1 MKTKLILTALCT
13 LTFLLFTCAAIA
25 EIRYVSKT
33 GTATPPYTSWATA
46 SDSIQKCI
54 NICNDGDTVI
64 VANGVYKEHLKIYS
78 SLTLIGMSTDSTI
91 IDGRGIISTGLDS
104 SYTIMA
110 YKNLEI
116 KNFHI
121 FGHDQTVITGSRLI
135 SSIRAINN
143 IIENAWNGINF
154 PETENNAAINNII
167 FNVKDGI
174 GAGDFI
180 NAASYSTIGNVIIST
195 REAGYGINH
204 MGGGAHNIINNI
216 ILHTDSEVFSEYG
229 IQMIWP
235 GRSQVRDNL
244 IAGFKFVQY
253 NDGGQPFDTVFIVN
267 NAFGYAQSDDV
278 NRGLID
284 IVYGNKKEV
293 KNNMFFNSKQSG
305 IYLTN
310 ETLHPD
316 YNLYWNVKGKYYGA
330 NIVPGQNEIVADP
343 MFVKDKVPNNN
354 LDFDFHLQ
362 KYSPAIDAGDPAI
375 LDVDGTRSDI
385 GMFGGPY
392 GEKYTYQDLAPRNP
406 VNVTAEY
413 IDGLIHLKWNKNTTA
428 DFYQYR
434 IYRDTVSGFIINPTK
449 LIASVSDTFYNDNV
463 SSLTANSYYYKLTSV
478 DSTSNGSAPS
488 EEIRVVITGLGEMPP
503 KIVEDYKLM
512 QNYPN
517 PFNPSTKIG
526 YRLKEPGYV
535 KVMVYNII
543 GERLAVLVNGYQSKG
558 YHEVDFTS
566 KKEYLSGMLDKSIGW
581 EIGYGDIVSG
591 IYLYRIEVIGEGN
604 IPVFFD
610 CKKMILVK

>member
-180 NAASYSTIGNVIIST
+180 NAASYSTIGNVIIIN
-195 REAGYGINH
+195 RGDGEGIFH
-204 MGGGAHNIINNI
+204 SGGGAHNIIKNI
-216 ILHTDSEVFSEYG
+216 ILYPISDVSSGYG
-229 IQMIWP
+229 IAFSWP
-235 GRSQVRDNL
+235 GRLQIRNNL
-244 IAGFKFVQY
+244 VAGFNYQQY
-253 NDGGQPFDTVFIVN
+253 FEDYKGFDTVYVIN
-267 NAFGYAQSDDV
+267 NAFGYSHSDV
-278 NRGLID
+278 FYGLIY
-284 IVYGNKKEV
+284 IGYGNNKVV
-293 KNNMFFNSKQSG
+293 KNNILFNSLKYG
-305 IYLTN
+305 ILLVHD
-310 ETLHPD
+310 TLHPD
-316 YNLYWNVKGKYYGA
+316 YNLYWNVKAKYYSDYNA

-362 KYSPAIDAGDPAI
+362 KYSPAIDAGDPDI
-375 LDVDGTRSDI
+375 LDVDGSRSDI
-385 GMFGGPY
+385 GMYGGEFGEVY
-392 GEKYTYQDLAPRNP
+392 EYLDLAPKSPRGL
-406 VNVTAEY
+406 TASLDSNSIY
-413 IDGLIHLKWNKNTTA
+413 LNWRKNNEA
-428 DFYQYR
+428 DFNHYKLYS
-434 IYRDTVSGFIINPTK
+434 DTTINFSIDSTK
-449 LIASVSDTFYNDNV
+449 LIAVLTDTFFTQPIPAN
-463 SSLTANSYYYKLTSV
+463 TAKLYYKLTGVDNQNNQSAESDEIGVILTSV
-478 DSTSNGSAPS
+478 
-488 EEIRVVITGLGEMPP
+488 TGEPQ
-503 KIVEDYKLM
+503 IVQQYKLY

-517 PFNPSTKIG
+517 PFNPITTIPYRIG
-526 YRLKEPGYV
+526 ERGYV
-535 KVMVYNII
+535 KLMVYDIK
-543 GERLAVLVNGYQSKG
+543 GELISTLVNEEKEAGY
-558 YHEVDFTS
+558 YEVKFAGGNNNPFPG
-566 KKEYLSGMLDKSIGW
+566 SGLNKLA
-581 EIGYGDIVSG
+581 SG
-591 IYLYRIEVIGEGN
+591 IYLYRLEVTGKGRM
-604 IPVFFD
+604 PVYSD
-610 CKKMILVK
+610 MKKMVFIK

>member
-154 PETENNAAINNII
+154 SETENNAAINNII

-343 MFVKDKVPNNN
+343 MFVKDRAPNNN

-362 KYSPAIDAGDPAI
+362 KYSPAIDAGDPDI
-375 LDVDGTRSDI
+375 LDVDGSRSDI
-385 GMFGGPY
+385 GMYGGEFGEVY
-392 GEKYTYQDLAPRNP
+392 EYLDLAPKSPRGL
-406 VNVTAEY
+406 TASLDSNSIY
-413 IDGLIHLKWNKNTTA
+413 LNWRKNNEA
-428 DFYQYR
+428 DFNHYKLYS
-434 IYRDTVSGFIINPTK
+434 DTTINFSIDSTK
-449 LIASVSDTFYNDNV
+449 LIAVLTDTFFTQPIPAN
-463 SSLTANSYYYKLTSV
+463 TAKLYYKLTGVDNQNNQSAESDEIGVILTSV
-478 DSTSNGSAPS
+478 
-488 EEIRVVITGLGEMPP
+488 TGEPQ
-503 KIVEDYKLM
+503 IVQQYKLY

-517 PFNPSTKIG
+517 PFNPITTIPYRIG
-526 YRLKEPGYV
+526 ERGYV
-535 KVMVYNII
+535 KLMVYDIK
-543 GERLAVLVNGYQSKG
+543 GELISTLVNEEKEAGY
-558 YHEVDFTS
+558 YEVKFAGGNNNPFPG
-566 KKEYLSGMLDKSIGW
+566 SGLNKLA
-581 EIGYGDIVSG
+581 SG
-591 IYLYRIEVIGEGN
+591 IYLYRLEVTGKGRM
-604 IPVFFD
+604 PVYSD
-610 CKKMILVK
+610 MKKMVFIK